1 MNDAV
6 TQDFA
11 LTEAVL
17 EALPIGVAIVD
28 AEQRIVLFNA
38 AYCASLDLPPNSFQR
53 GMSVADALRVSAYRG
68 VFGPGDPER
77 QVSAMLG
84 HDRRQAGRL
93 RRRTFN
99 GRSFDVLQAPLPDGG
114 YVVCVFETTALVA
127 ARLESEQAIGRLRSS
142 LGVARA
148 GIAAFARDGTLL
160 FCNARFGDLLGLP
173 QDRLTVGLPFASV
186 LALMAERDEL
196 ASLDGAMFIAAQRDM
211 DRSRPGEA
219 RRVRANGQVIDIAS
233 DPSPDG
239 GWTMTVSDVS
249 ALALAEDEARRRAT
263 LLQSILDAFP
273 HGVCVYGA
281 DRRASMF
288 NRAYTEV
295 MTGAPLAIGDNLQ
308 DIIRNRAAAGE
319 YGPGDV
325 NAIVAQQMAF
335 DVTRPQMR
343 KRRRPNG
350 MTVDVRTTPLPDG
363 GYISV
368 VTDITALAEAER
380 EVTRRA
386 EQMAVMLSN
395 IRQGIVLWGPDKRLV
410 GSNAAASQLL
420 ELPPGFLTP
429 GCSQDELLGHLRRR
443 GHFGDGEAADARV
456 TALKSI
462 DRSKTVVRES
472 VTASGRVLAFRSDP
486 TPDGGWLASFSD
498 VTETRKVEEE
508 LRRARDAAEAANQAK
523 SRFLATMS
531 HELRTP
537 LNAVIGFS
545 ESLLHEAS
553 HPSPARVA
561 EFAQQINSA
570 GRNLLDLIN
579 QILDVARIEAGR
591 FDLASDQVDIPRLV
605 RTCTRHSDAAVQ
617 AAELTLLTEIEAD
630 LPRFKGD
637 ERRMQQVLN
646 HLLSNAVKFT
656 NEGGTITIGATNEA
670 DGGLRLFVRDTGIGI
685 PADDIE
691 RVFEPFTQLDSSL
704 ARRFHGAG
712 LGLYVSRVLV
722 AGHGGTLTLTSAPE
736 EGTTAEIR
744 LPPERII
751 REG

>member
-6 TQDFA
+6 VQDPT

-17 EALPIGVAIVD
+17 EALPVGIAIVD

-38 AYCASLDLPPNSFQR
+38 AYCESLDLPPNSFPR
-53 GMSVADALRVSAYRG
+53 GMTVADALRMSAYRG
-68 VFGPGDPER
+68 VFGPGDPES
-77 QVSAMLG
+77 QVASMLG
-84 HDRRQAGRL
+84 HDRTRAGKL

-99 GRSFDVLQAPLPDGG
+99 GRTFDVLQAPLPQGG
-114 YVVCVFETTALVA
+114 YAVCVFETTALVA
-127 ARLESEQAIGRLRSS
+127 AGLESEREIGHLRSS

-148 GIAAFARDGTLL
+148 GIAAFGRNGTLL
-160 FCNARFGDLLGLP
+160 FRNARFGALLGVP
-173 QDRLTVGLPFASV
+173 QDRLTIGLQFAD
-186 LALMAERDEL
+186 LLELMAERDEL
-196 ASLDGAMFIAAQRDM
+196 ASLEGATFIAAQRDM
-211 DRSRPGEA
+211 DRSRPSEM
-219 RRVRANGQVIDIAS
+219 RRVRTNGQVIDIAS
-233 DPSPDG
+233 DPLPDG

-249 ALALAEDEARRRAT
+249 ALARAEDEARRRVT

-295 MTGAPLAIGDNLQ
+295 MAGAPLAVGDHLH
-308 DIIRNRAAAGE
+308 DIIRRRAAAGE
-319 YGPGDV
+319 YGAGDV
-325 NAIVAQQMAF
+325 EAIVAQQMAF
-335 DVTRPQMR
+335 DLTRPQMR
-343 KRRRPNG
+343 KRKRPNG
-350 MTVDVRTTPLPDG
+350 MSVDVRTTPLPDG

-368 VTDITALAEAER
+368 VTDITALAEAEQ
-380 EVTRRA
+380 EVSRRA
-386 EQMAVMLSN
+386 DQMAVMLSN
-395 IRQGIVLWGPDKRLV
+395 IRQGIVLWGPDNRLV
-410 GSNAAASQLL
+410 SSNAAASQLL
-420 ELPPGFLTP
+420 ELPPGFLTT
-429 GCSQDELLGHLRRR
+429 GCTQDELLGHLRRR
-443 GHFGDGEAADARV
+443 GHFGEGAAADARLIQ
-456 TALKSI
+456 LKSI

-472 VTASGRVLAFRSDP
+472 ATASGRMLAFRSDP

-498 VTETRKVEEE
+498 VTETRRAEEE

-553 HPSPARVA
+553 DASPQRVA

-591 FDLASDQVDIPRLV
+591 FDLAGDKVDVHRLV
-605 RTCTRHSDAAVQ
+605 RACTRQVDAAVQ
-617 AAELTLLTEIEAD
+617 AAELTLMTEVEPD
-630 LPRFKGD
+630 LPLVKGD

-656 NEGGTITIGATNEA
+656 NAGGTVTVGARTLS
-670 DGGLRLFVRDTGIGI
+670 DGGLCLFVRDTGIGI
-685 PADDIE
+685 PADDLE

-722 AGHGGTLTLTSAPE
+722 AGHGGTLTLTSTLE
-736 EGTTAEIR
+736 VGTTAEIR
-744 LPPERII
+744 MPPDRMV
-751 REG
+751 R